1 MDDANRRDADRGT
14 AAIVTGGD
22 SRRIASLMKF
32 PQRLETRMHAL
43 PTGEHFPSDML
54 ACETFRSLIIARA
67 TAIVRSVSSVVS
79 PMRHS
84 CFELP
89 V

>member
-43 PTGEHFPSDML
+43 PTGEHFPSDARVRDIPLLM
-54 ACETFRSLIIARA
+54 IARA